1 MGFGITKST
10 YPLSTN
16 TGLVPTAYSETA
28 RAESVSDAPD
38 EDGNVA
44 ARTYYGG
51 SASIKDCSIT
61 LVLKSGTAPSSIV
74 LGADTAQG
82 TTMWITNVELTTG
95 NGQWPTYV
103 INWKEGLT
111 NVTGSKFT
119 VSLPSVIPAKKA
131 QPLGVA
137 VATAKATT
145 MKLTGSS
152 ASWSCDYS
160 EQLDGQGE
168 FAAASFSNGTATS
181 TADGV
186 VISGDPEW
194 TANTGWTSE
203 DGAAPLTASNTG
215 YDTTS
220 ASVSKFLAADSASS

>member
-1 MGFGITKST
+1 MAFGITKST
-10 YPLSTN
+10 YPLSGN
-16 TGLVPTAYSETA
+16 SGLVPTAYSETA
-28 RAESVSDAPD
+28 RSESVADAPD
-38 EDGNVA
+38 ENGDVA

-51 SASIKDCSIT
+51 SSTIKDCSIT

-74 LGADTAQG
+74 LGADTASG
-82 TTMWITNVELTTG
+82 VTMWVTSVELTTG

-119 VSLPSVIPAKKA
+119 VALPTVIPAKKA

-137 VATAKATT
+137 VATAKALT

-152 ASWSCDYS
+152 ASWTVDYA

-186 VISGDPEW
+186 IISGEAEW
-194 TANTGWTSE
+194 TAQSGWTIE
-203 DGAAPLTASNTG
+203 DGAAPVTSSNTA

-220 ASVSKFLAADSASS
+220 ASVSKFLAADAAA